1 MTNMKKLYNF
11 LRNSLQKSYFVV
23 KLYKNVKKDDSED
36 LWKRN
41 TKER

>member
-1 MTNMKKLYNF
+1 MKKLYNF

-23 KLYKNVKKDDSED
+23 KLYKNDVEYDSED

-41 TKER
+41 TRER